1 MKKAFLLVLFLF
13 SIAYQSHAQLL
24 WEISGNGLEKNSYLY
39 GTMHLGDERIYQ
51 FNDSLMPLF
60 DKCDV
65 FAGEIILEQSL
76 MQSFGLLTQMQ
87 MRNDTTLRDLL
98 PREEYGL
105 VKRKLDKRLDAM
117 GMLFFADMIERIK
130 PVFVSMIMMDVEL
143 QSKGK
148 VEKEPIDMFFQKI
161 AKQKGMEVI
170 GLETIKEQMDVFEKI
185 PLKTQATMLYK
196 ELSSEKVEG
205 ENQLDDMIELYAR
218 QELDSLYLL
227 TSTGM
232 DSETNKH
239 LLVVRNHNMADRME
253 PIMKKKPMF
262 VGVGAAH
269 LPGKEGV
276 IDLLRKKGYTV
287 RAVNFSKD

>member
-143 QSKGK
+143 QSK
-148 VEKEPIDMFFQKI
+148 
-161 AKQKGMEVI
+161 
-170 GLETIKEQMDVFEKI
+170 
-185 PLKTQATMLYK
+185 
-196 ELSSEKVEG
+196 
-205 ENQLDDMIELYAR
+205 
-218 QELDSLYLL
+218 
-227 TSTGM
+227 
-232 DSETNKH
+232 
-239 LLVVRNHNMADRME
+239 
-253 PIMKKKPMF
+253 
-262 VGVGAAH
+262 
-269 LPGKEGV
+269 
-276 IDLLRKKGYTV
+276 
-287 RAVNFSKD
+287 

>member
-1 MKKAFLLVLFLF
+1 
-13 SIAYQSHAQLL
+13 
-24 WEISGNGLEKNSYLY
+24 
-39 GTMHLGDERIYQ
+39 
-51 FNDSLMPLF
+51 
-60 DKCDV
+60 
-65 FAGEIILEQSL
+65 
-76 MQSFGLLTQMQ
+76 
-87 MRNDTTLRDLL
+87 
-98 PREEYGL
+98 
-105 VKRKLDKRLDAM
+105 
-117 GMLFFADMIERIK
+117 
-130 PVFVSMIMMDVEL
+130 
-143 QSKGK
+143 
-148 VEKEPIDMFFQKI
+148 MFFQKI